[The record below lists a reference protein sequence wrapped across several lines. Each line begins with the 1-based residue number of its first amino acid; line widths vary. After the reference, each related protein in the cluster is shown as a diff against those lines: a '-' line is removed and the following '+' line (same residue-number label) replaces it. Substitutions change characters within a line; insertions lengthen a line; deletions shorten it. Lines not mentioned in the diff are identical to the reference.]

1 MMNGLMV
8 DPGAA
13 AEQEQE
19 QELELDDGWMDK
31 LQ

>member
-19 QELELDDGWMDK
+19 LELDDGWMDK